1 MAVPFTGS
9 FLLMAMLVIGVAVPT
24 PGAVGGFHEATPG
37 RSHDV
42 LRRAG
47 STPPS
52 VPPIVLARLQHR
64 CPSLLLGL
72 AFAAQEGLNFSRMRQ
87 LADHRRAEPVRP

>member
-9 FLLMAMLVIGVAVPT
+9 FLLVAMLVIGVAVPT
-24 PGAVGGFHEATPG
+24 PAAVGGFHEA
-37 RSHDV
+37 
-42 LRRAG
+42 LRVGVTMFFGAPDRRRRRCRDR
-47 STPPS
+47 PP
-52 VPPIVLARLQHR
+52 RLQHR

-87 LADHRRAEPVRP
+87 LADTAEPSRTPSP